1 MKDFDLR
8 KRAQEAPIM
17 DPTISG
23 IGTNTAD
30 QTVAAKPPTPHSTVN
45 SATVQADNRA
55 TAQET
60 ANFSPP
66 TNQGYQPG
74 GPNNSDGR

>member
-1 MKDFDLR
+1 M
-8 KRAQEAPIM
+8 EPS
-17 DPTISG
+17 ISG
-23 IGTNTAD
+23 TGTNAVD
-30 QTVAAKPPTPHSTVN
+30 QTVAAKPPTPHSTVDA
-45 SATVQADNRA
+45 ATVQADNRA

-66 TNQGYQPG
+66 ATQGYQPG